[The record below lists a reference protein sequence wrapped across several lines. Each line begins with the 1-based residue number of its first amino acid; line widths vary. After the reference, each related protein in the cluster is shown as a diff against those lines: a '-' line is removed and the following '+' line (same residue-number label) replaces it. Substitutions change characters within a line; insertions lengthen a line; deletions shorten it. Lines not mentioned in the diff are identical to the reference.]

1 MYGAVNVWDLIDNER
16 ASQTQPMED
25 ILSQA
30 LSIKEITVPGL
41 FKKPKV
47 KLSIKRGKED
57 YATYK
62 TIKYDRSSSSLS
74 SLFKRLRGK
83 K

>member
-1 MYGAVNVWDLIDNER
+1 M
-16 ASQTQPMED
+16 
-25 ILSQA
+25 
-30 LSIKEITVPGL
+30 PGL
-41 FKKPKV
+41 FKKPKI
-47 KLSIKRGKED
+47 KGLSMKRDKED

-74 SLFKRLRGK
+74 SLFKRLRIK